1 MEFLLL
7 SLVMVAFG
15 VLAITANELG
25 VDSREE
31 SDDPHRPFYPVEM
44 S

>member
-1 MEFLLL
+1 MEFLF
-7 SLVMVAFG
+7 LVMVAFG

-25 VDSREE
+25 VDSRDE
-31 SDDPHRPFYPVEM
+31 SDDPHRSFYPVVM